1 MVEVNKLI
9 NAYHGKE
16 FELAREIEEK
26 QKKKRED
33 LAIDEHI
40 TKYNSLLLKVPRCN
54 VTANIKIQ
62 RPLLKNLTDLSV
74 STKVLAENG
83 LNNMLV
89 LLHETLKNISRFT
102 RGLENE
108 LLTTQENYKTLRE
121 SFLHKKEIVY
131 SIQHN
136 IRSKEQQCENERLRV
151 EQVVDSITNATKN
164 SEREVISLQKLLSK
178 DLSAT
183 EKQMKTLQVKIL
195 GN

>member
-1 MVEVNKLI
+1 MIVSI
-9 NAYHGKE
+9 FPY
-16 FELAREIEEK
+16 
-26 QKKKRED
+26 
-33 LAIDEHI
+33 
-40 TKYNSLLLKVPRCN
+40 
-54 VTANIKIQ
+54 
-62 RPLLKNLTDLSV
+62 SV
-74 STKVLAENG
+74 D
-83 LNNMLV
+83 
-89 LLHETLKNISRFT
+89 

-183 EKQMKTLQVKIL
+183 EKQMKTLQVHFMDLKLSCTGEKTKVQHQIL
-195 GN
+195 TALDDIMSHKQSIQNHLVQ

>member
-1 MVEVNKLI
+1 
-9 NAYHGKE
+9 
-16 FELAREIEEK
+16 
-26 QKKKRED
+26 
-33 LAIDEHI
+33 
-40 TKYNSLLLKVPRCN
+40 
-54 VTANIKIQ
+54 
-62 RPLLKNLTDLSV
+62 
-74 STKVLAENG
+74 
-83 LNNMLV
+83 MLV

-121 SFLHKKEIVY
+121 SFLHKYGLENLPRTPLTFECRKEIVY

-151 EQVVDSITNATKN
+151 EQVVDSITTATKN